1 MCEGTLCFEKTWVMN
16 SWASWVELMVSWVG
30 MKRDCL
36 VRQSMTMSMEVKPSA
51 AGRCSMKSMEMEF
64 HGFFGIG
71 SCLSL
76 PYGLWHGALVGQ
88 QFLHELSNVF
98 PIFPKQAQ

>member
-1 MCEGTLCFEKTWVMN
+1 MGDEQLGKLGGVDGVM
-16 SWASWVELMVSWVG
+16 VG

-36 VRQSMTMSMEVKPSA
+36 VRQSMTTSMEVKPSV

-64 HGFFGIG
+64 HGFSGIG

-76 PYGLWHGALVGQ
+76 PYGLWHGALVCA
-88 QFLHELSNVF
+88 QFIHELMYVF
-98 PIFPKQAQ
+98 TMCPKPGQWKFHLMS